1 MLQVIQYPIHLI
13 HLPLGVLVL
22 HRQLVA
28 VGLADG
34 AVFIGPAV
42 PDVAPQVVDIVGLLL
57 PDPQQL
63 VDAGLEK
70 GAAHGKD
77 GKLLAQVVAV
87 DDAELL
93 YSVGGRAVLPVGTH
107 LLVGVPH
114 PVSQDVTAIF
124 LKDLVCTAHKRT
136 PCVFFLIVPD
146 SPAIGNTNVR
156 DKKKEIVSCRYFGYT
171 VCWLKM

>member
-1 MLQVIQYPIHLI
+1 M
-13 HLPLGVLVL
+13 L
-22 HRQLVA
+22 HRQLIA

-34 AVFIGPAV
+34 AVFIRPAV
-42 PDVAPQVVDIVGLLL
+42 PDVAPQVVDVVGLLL

-70 GAAHGKD
+70 GAAHGED
-77 GKLLAQVVAV
+77 GKLLPQIVAV

-93 YSVGGRAVLPVGTH
+93 HGVGGRAVLPMGAH

-114 PVSQDVTAIF
+114 PVLQDVAAIF
-124 LKDLVCTAHKRT
+124 LEDLVCTAHKRT

-146 SPAIGNTNVR
+146 SAAIGNTNVR
-156 DKKKEIVSCRYFGYT
+156 DKEKEIVPRRPFGYT
-171 VCWLKM
+171 VRWFKT